1 MLSNFN
7 EKLFVIF
14 YNYKY
19 KRAGELLKLKVGNF
33 ALIWQQRV
41 DRGELF
47 SFFFFVFQLSPSF
60 HNPKNVD

>member
-1 MLSNFN
+1 MLSICRISC

-41 DRGELF
+41 DRG
-47 SFFFFVFQLSPSF
+47 VI
-60 HNPKNVD
+60 V